1 MESIAFSTDFINCF
15 MSAIVIVLA
24 GAFAY
29 KTKLLPSIAGSIQK
43 LVWRRNLTPAKLEK
57 QQRKLQEQSARR
69 ARFLGE
75 TSSYMQEFNCKFYA
89 PHNHS
94 YLAETI
100 PQDDI
105 TEVQNNIDKSE
116 QYWQEAN
123 FGKSVT
129 YAEFAA
135 QSAAYLLSQV
145 NMAMTPP
152 PNNFSAQ

>member
-1 MESIAFSTDFINCF
+1 MEIITFSTDFINGF
-15 MSAIVIVLA
+15 MSALFTVFA

-29 KTKLLPSIAGSIQK
+29 KTKLLPSIAGRIQK
-43 LVWRRNLTPAKLEK
+43 LVWRRNLTPAKLER

-94 YLAETI
+94 YLVETI
-100 PQDDI
+100 PKEDI

-152 PNNFSAQ
+152 PNNFS